1 MRKYNSS
8 IKTAFISEAG
18 NRLENND
25 YFGFVELDRYACYII
40 ADGITDMRGAESAK
54 AAISAVADAFQ
65 REPGVSRRKLKGYL
79 RCANRELLQG
89 KSYEKMKASVTVV
102 VSDYV
107 KFRYGQAGNTRLRL
121 YRDGRCVLASR
132 DMSLSRSM
140 ADEGQITEDRIAR
153 HEERNN
159 LTSWLGS
166 TRFVPFLSKKKKLC
180 DGDIITLYTR
190 GIWENVD
197 EGELSDVFAEAG
209 NEPAEECDMVE
220 DLLLS
225 RQPADLDNY
234 TFAAVYIEKVFTDP
248 NRKKRIKKIAAVSIT
263 VTVIAA
269 VAALAVWLWHR
280 NRVQKRA
287 DMEQYAANAA
297 KYTDADNF
305 PRAKEEYE
313 KALEQARKLGD
324 GEAVDGYTACMMA
337 AEAVISADGLYSGA
351 DYAGAKEAYIRAA
364 EQARQADNAGLAY
377 INGKLQQIGEYEQV
391 FDSMELGDSLFD
403 QDNYEQAEQKYL
415 EAKAKAAAIYYS
427 DGKQQAMD
435 ALERLYEEWSAVKE
449 EEAQQQKERE
459 LENEEQAAALAA
471 EQAAAAELVRQG
483 EEAFSEGDYDGANV
497 FYLIAVEKYAAL
509 EDTDQIEFLNRKIAA
524 LKEKQEETAARAEEA
539 KALEDLA
546 RQLEE
551 LNDYTQARIHYQYAK
566 AAYLEIGKDNRA
578 DEIQGKIDLMDA
590 KEAQQEKEHQQEK
603 EEQEAAEKAAEK
615 AAAAE
620 KEEQEKK
627 EKEEQEKK
635 EKEEQEKKEK
645 EEQEKN
651 QQQEEEGE
659 YR

>member
-1 MRKYNSS
+1 M
-8 IKTAFISEAG
+8 
-18 NRLENND
+18 
-25 YFGFVELDRYACYII
+25 DR
-40 ADGITDMRGAESAK
+40 
-54 AAISAVADAFQ
+54 
-65 REPGVSRRKLKGYL
+65 
-79 RCANRELLQG
+79 
-89 KSYEKMKASVTVV
+89 
-102 VSDYV
+102 
-107 KFRYGQAGNTRLRL
+107 
-121 YRDGRCVLASR
+121 
-132 DMSLSRSM
+132 
-140 ADEGQITEDRIAR
+140 
-153 HEERNN
+153 
-159 LTSWLGS
+159 
-166 TRFVPFLSKKKKLC
+166 
-180 DGDIITLYTR
+180 
-190 GIWENVD
+190 
-197 EGELSDVFAEAG
+197 
-209 NEPAEECDMVE
+209 
-220 DLLLS
+220 
-225 RQPADLDNY
+225 
-234 TFAAVYIEKVFTDP
+234 
-248 NRKKRIKKIAAVSIT
+248 
-263 VTVIAA
+263 
-269 VAALAVWLWHR
+269 
-280 NRVQKRA
+280 
-287 DMEQYAANAA
+287 
-297 KYTDADNF
+297 
-305 PRAKEEYE
+305 
-313 KALEQARKLGD
+313 
-324 GEAVDGYTACMMA
+324 YTACMMA

-509 EDTDQIEFLNRKIAA
+509 EDTAQIEFLNRKIAA

-659 YR
+659 NR

>member
-1 MRKYNSS
+1 MLFR
-8 IKTAFISEAG
+8 
-18 NRLENND
+18 
-25 YFGFVELDRYACYII
+25 
-40 ADGITDMRGAESAK
+40 
-54 AAISAVADAFQ
+54 
-65 REPGVSRRKLKGYL
+65 
-79 RCANRELLQG
+79 
-89 KSYEKMKASVTVV
+89 
-102 VSDYV
+102 SDYV

-269 VAALAVWLWHR
+269 VAVLAVWLWHR

-324 GEAVDGYTACMMA
+324 GEAVDRYTACMMA

-509 EDTDQIEFLNRKIAA
+509 EDTAQIEFLNRKIAA

-659 YR
+659 NR